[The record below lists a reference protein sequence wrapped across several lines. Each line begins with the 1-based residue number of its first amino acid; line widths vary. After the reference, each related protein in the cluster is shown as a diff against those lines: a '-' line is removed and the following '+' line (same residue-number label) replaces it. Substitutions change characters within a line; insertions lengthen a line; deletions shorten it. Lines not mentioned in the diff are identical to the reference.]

1 MARLMKEMRIGE
13 EIIFDLEHRTD
24 NGKRISVTLTA
35 IVGKKL
41 IFKLEA
47 DPSIK
52 YRFVKQ
58 VTIPG

>member
-13 EIIFDLEHRTD
+13 EIIFDLETKMPD
-24 NGKRISVTLTA
+24 AMKISVTLSA

-58 VTIPG
+58 VTLP

>member
-13 EIIFDLEHRTD
+13 EIIFDLETKMPD
-24 NGKRISVTLTA
+24 AQKISVTLSA

-58 VTIPG
+58 VTLP